1 MPAQNTLAREI
12 ARVLGMQL
20 TQSEQ
25 RALNAVAT
33 SNSRAY
39 DAYLQGRYVWLQ
51 RTFDAYGPA
60 KEYFEQAIA
69 LDPKYAPAYAGL
81 ADAYQFLAEYDVQGR
96 KEKFER
102 AKNACRRALQL
113 DPNLPEAHASLG
125 LIAMNYDWDWALAER
140 EFRRALALDPN
151 NALIHDWY
159 AEYLM
164 AVGRADLSLVQIE
177 HAGSLFGHYQR
188 RRREDA
194 LLCSPLR
201 RSRIAT
207 EGDASHVSRFFSR
220 PLLAGAS
227 LRYPEALR

>member
-1 MPAQNTLAREI
+1 MPAQNTIAREI

-177 HAGSLFGHYQR
+177 NARELDPLSAIINADAGKMLYFAR
-188 RRREDA
+188 RYDEA
-194 LLCSPLR
+194 ESQL
-201 RSRIAT
+201 T
-207 EGDASHVSRFFSR
+207 ETLH
-220 PLLAGAS
+220 
-227 LRYPEALR
+227 